1 MSAPIPILDL
11 TVQYEMLRE
20 EIESAVVRVLRS
32 GRYVLGPEVEAFEAE
47 LADYLRVAHVVSC
60 ASGTDALQLAI
71 HALDIGPGD
80 QVLVPSFTFA
90 APAEAVAL
98 AGAEP
103 VFIDIDADSFLLDI
117 QGCRDAMTPQVR
129 AVIVVHL
136 FGCPVHLDALRDAV
150 GDDVAIIE
158 DCAQSLGAE
167 TGGQKL
173 GSIGEISCFSFFPSK
188 NLGACGDGG
197 ALATQDATLAAR
209 LRALRNHGSTE
220 MYHYDILG
228 RNSRLDELQAAI
240 LRIKLAHVDH
250 WNRERAKVAQ
260 QYNRALQEFVSCQLP
275 ELTPGHVWHQYT
287 LTTPHRDPLMRQ
299 LRADGID
306 SRIYYPLPL
315 HRQAA
320 YARWS
325 PKQPLANIDRVCAQ
339 CLSLPMFPE
348 LRPDQIE
355 QIRDSFARA
364 PI

>member
-11 TVQYEMLRE
+11 TAQYETLRE
-20 EIESAVVRVLRS
+20 ETEAAATRVLRS
-32 GRYVLGPEVEAFEAE
+32 GRYVLGPEVEAFETE
-47 LADYLRVAHVVSC
+47 LADYLGAAHAVSC

-103 VFIDIDADSFLLDI
+103 VFVDIDANSFLLDI
-117 QGCRDAMTPQVR
+117 EGCRKAMNSKVR
-129 AVIVVHL
+129 AAIMVHL
-136 FGCPVHLDALRDAV
+136 FGRPAPMDALREAL

-158 DCAQSLGAE
+158 DCAQCFGAE
-167 TGGQKL
+167 TAGQKL
-173 GSIGEISCFSFFPSK
+173 GSIGKLGCFSFFPSK

-197 ALATQDATLAAR
+197 ALVTQDATLATR
-209 LRALRNHGSTE
+209 LRALRNHGSTQ

-240 LRIKLAHVDH
+240 LRIKLAHVDD
-250 WNRERAKVAQ
+250 WNRARGEVAQ
-260 QYNRALQEFVSCQLP
+260 QYDTALREFASCQLP
-275 ELTPGHVWHQYT
+275 ELIPGHVWHQYT
-287 LTTPHRDPLMRQ
+287 LTTPHRDPLMQQ
-299 LRADGID
+299 LQADGID

-315 HRQAA
+315 HHQKA
-320 YARWS
+320 YARWA
-325 PKQPLANIDRVCAQ
+325 PEQPLPNVERVCAE

-348 LRPDQIE
+348 LRTDQIE
-355 QIRDSFARA
+355 HIRGSFARA
-364 PI
+364 AL